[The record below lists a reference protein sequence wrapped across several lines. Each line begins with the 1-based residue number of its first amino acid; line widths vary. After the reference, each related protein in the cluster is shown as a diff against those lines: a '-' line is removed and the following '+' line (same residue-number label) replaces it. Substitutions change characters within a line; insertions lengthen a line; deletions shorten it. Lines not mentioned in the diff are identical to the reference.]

1 MNLWTSESRTRP
13 ASSRFHRVA
22 EPQRPA
28 TPWWWPALV
37 AVAIVLAVVW
47 LVSAVLGF
55 LLGLVKLAVLVIL
68 GIAVVSW
75 VIRLKAD
82 R

>member
-1 MNLWTSESRTRP
+1 MISVSKLTKYYGEYP
-13 ASSRFHRVA
+13 AVRDVSFQVDKG
-22 EPQRPA
+22 Q
-28 TPWWWPALV
+28 
-37 AVAIVLAVVW
+37 VV
-47 LVSAVLGF
+47 GF

-75 VIRLKAD
+75 VIRSKAD

>member
-1 MNLWTSESRTRP
+1 
-13 ASSRFHRVA
+13 
-22 EPQRPA
+22 
-28 TPWWWPALV
+28 V

-55 LLGLVKLAVLVIL
+55 LLGLVKLAVFVIL

-75 VIRLKAD
+75 VIRSKAD

>member
-1 MNLWTSESRTRP
+1 
-13 ASSRFHRVA
+13 
-22 EPQRPA
+22 
-28 TPWWWPALV
+28 
-37 AVAIVLAVVW
+37 VAIAVVLAVVW

-75 VIRLKAD
+75 VIRSKAD

>member
-1 MNLWTSESRTRP
+1 
-13 ASSRFHRVA
+13 
-22 EPQRPA
+22 
-28 TPWWWPALV
+28 
-37 AVAIVLAVVW
+37 VAIAVVLAVVW
-47 LVSAVLGF
+47 RVSAVLGF

-75 VIRLKAD
+75 VIRSKAD

>member
-1 MNLWTSESRTRP
+1 M
-13 ASSRFHRVA
+13 
-22 EPQRPA
+22 
-28 TPWWWPALV
+28 

-47 LVSAVLGF
+47 LVSTVLGF

-75 VIRLKAD
+75 VIRSKAD

>member
-1 MNLWTSESRTRP
+1 
-13 ASSRFHRVA
+13 
-22 EPQRPA
+22 
-28 TPWWWPALV
+28 V

-75 VIRLKAD
+75 VIRSKAD

>member
-1 MNLWTSESRTRP
+1 M
-13 ASSRFHRVA
+13 
-22 EPQRPA
+22 
-28 TPWWWPALV
+28 

-47 LVSAVLGF
+47 LISAVLGF

-75 VIRLKAD
+75 VIRSKAD

>member
-1 MNLWTSESRTRP
+1 M
-13 ASSRFHRVA
+13 
-22 EPQRPA
+22 
-28 TPWWWPALV
+28 

-75 VIRLKAD
+75 VIRSKAD